1 MSDDA
6 QPGIIAER
14 RRWDEAFTRVAL
26 RELLKLFNEIDGGR
40 HARHPAVIAARS
52 ALGLDKGASD
62 GKAGKEVARG

>member
-26 RELLKLFNEIDGGR
+26 RELLKLFTEMDGGKN
-40 HARHPAVIAARS
+40 ARHPAVIAARS
-52 ALGLDKGASD
+52 ALGLDKGAGD
-62 GKAGKEVARG
+62 GTASREVARG